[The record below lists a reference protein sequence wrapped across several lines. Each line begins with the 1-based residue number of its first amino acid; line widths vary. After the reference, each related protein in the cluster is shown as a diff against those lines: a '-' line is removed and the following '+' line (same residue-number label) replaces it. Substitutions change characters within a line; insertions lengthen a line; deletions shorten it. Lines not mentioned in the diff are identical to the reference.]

1 MIENL
6 CNCDARD
13 EVNVDVGVLT
23 SKDQLPV
30 MMLAYGDSRERASW
44 IQYRKMVFKSLFTE
58 STPSTSIL
66 LKGAAYEYHFEDWGV
81 FLAPANEIIIR
92 MKQKSWNDWMNLK

>member
-44 IQYRKMVFKSLFTE
+44 IQYRKLVYNSLFPE
-58 STPSTSIL
+58 SMSRTSIL
-66 LKGAAYEYHFEDWGV
+66 LKRGLLTNTMLKIGEF
-81 FLAPANEIIIR
+81 FLLR
-92 MKQKSWNDWMNLK
+92 QTRLLSK

>member
-44 IQYRKMVFKSLFTE
+44 IQYRKLVFNQFTFPRVHVKYINFIE
-58 STPSTSIL
+58 RGTV
-66 LKGAAYEYHFEDWGV
+66 YEYHFKDWGV
-81 FLAPANEIIIR
+81 FSAPANEIIIQ
-92 MKQKSWNDWMNLK
+92 MKQKS